1 MASSPSS
8 SSTDAD
14 REAELDRLS
23 ALSPSGA
30 ELGELVAL
38 AARVLGVPKVAIN
51 LISSDAQHQ
60 VATYGFEPG
69 VCARADSMCAAVL
82 AETEPV
88 VVADARGDARF
99 VDNPFVTGEI
109 GEVRF
114 YASAPLVTLRG
125 VHIGRLCAFDEV
137 PHADGLASP
146 ETLALF
152 ADRVV
157 DILELRA
164 QARELGRTRARL
176 TAFVNQVN
184 HDIRNPLSALLA
196 SVELLESEP
205 ALADDASLEE
215 LITGA
220 RRSGERISALLD
232 DLTPPAAQE

>member
-1 MASSPSS
+1 MSGSAG
-8 SSTDAD
+8 AD
-14 REAELDRLS
+14 REAELDRLN
-23 ALSPSGA
+23 ALAPSGA
-30 ELGELVAL
+30 DLQELVAL

-51 LISSDAQHQ
+51 LISADRQHQ
-60 VATYGFEPG
+60 VAAYGFDPG
-69 VCARADSMCAAVL
+69 ICSRGDSMCAAVL
-82 AETEPV
+82 AEPDPV
-88 VVADARGDARF
+88 VVADASSDARF
-99 VDNPFVTGEI
+99 ATNPFVTGEI

-125 VHIGRLCAFDEV
+125 VPIGRLCVFDDV

-152 ADRVV
+152 AERVV

-164 QARELGRTRARL
+164 QARELARTRARL

-184 HDIRNPLSALLA
+184 HDIRNPLTALLA
-196 SVELLESEP
+196 SVELLETEP
-205 ALADDASLEE
+205 AVAEDASLEE

-232 DLTPPAAQE
+232 ELSPPPS

>member
-1 MASSPSS
+1 MAS

-14 REAELDRLS
+14 REAELDRLN
-23 ALSPSGA
+23 ALAPSGRDLQ
-30 ELGELVAL
+30 ELAAL

-60 VATYGFEPG
+60 VATYGFDPSI
-69 VCARADSMCAAVL
+69 CDRADSMCAAVL
-82 AETEPV
+82 AEPEPV

-99 VDNPFVTGEI
+99 AANRFVTGEI

-125 VHIGRLCAFDEV
+125 VHIGRLCAFDDV
-137 PHADGLASP
+137 PRDDGLASP

-164 QARELGRTRARL
+164 QARELARTRARL
-176 TAFVNQVN
+176 TAFVSQVN

-196 SVELLESEP
+196 SVELLETEP
-205 ALADDASLEE
+205 AVAEDASLEE

-220 RRSGERISALLD
+220 RRSGERITALLD
-232 DLTPPAAQE
+232 DLTPPSAQE